1 MKFRIGKK
9 LKLAMIKIRYR
20 APNRYEIFILP
31 CSENEIVFGFIMIE
45 NKSTFVLYT
54 RQNFFF
60 HHHHDHKHDCYGRNS
75 LTHLPLTRH
84 VSLRIK
90 AILIEMRGSVG
101 GDGGLKEEK
110 FKLNLTESI
119 LNYCHKS
126 HAFVIGIVVII
137 TFFLFFN
144 IFRIYKVS

>member
-1 MKFRIGKK
+1 M
-9 LKLAMIKIRYR
+9 
-20 APNRYEIFILP
+20 
-31 CSENEIVFGFIMIE
+31 
-45 NKSTFVLYT
+45 
-54 RQNFFF
+54 
-60 HHHHDHKHDCYGRNS
+60 
-75 LTHLPLTRH
+75 THLPLTRH

-144 IFRIYKVS
+144 IFPIYEVS